1 MKFTHKLFAFV
12 LAAMLCVSMSGY
24 EALAAD
30 SCKARYEADYDE
42 NIEAASEEDATSN
55 QDASSASDSNAKPTT
70 GIASDLPEAP
80 WTSSVASIVIDAET
94 GQVLYENNAH
104 SVLYPAS
111 ITKILTALV
120 ALENGDYNSTITMS
134 ENAVWGIEE
143 GSSCIGLQVGEQ
155 ISFESAMYAMMLES
169 ANEASW
175 AIAEQV
181 SGSLESFC
189 DLMNKK
195 AAELGCENTHFTNA
209 NGLHDDNHYTT
220 AYDMALI
227 TREALKNPTFIK
239 LTTDLEYTVP
249 ATNLNEARPLHQ
261 ENRMRLEASDYYYPA
276 CLGGKTGY
284 TDQAGGTLV
293 TWAEK
298 NGMKLICV
306 DMFTPSNAENY
317 IDSSALFD
325 YCFDNFE
332 VVYPFSDFNFT
343 DEHKA
348 QAKGCLD
355 AFYNVSSEG
364 DVELSADT
372 DKRVLLPKNYSKD
385 KLVKKLNFNA
395 TNADNNE
402 IGRITLEYKDE
413 ECLSIPITY
422 SNYSGKPD
430 SSGIEN
436 ESGNSGDTA
445 VSSDATNQKSKKKLS
460 KTAITAIILLLV
472 AGAGI
477 GLYLRVLYVRR
488 QRELYQQ
495 QKEELRR
502 RHRY

>member
-1 MKFTHKLFAFV
+1 MKFTHKLFAFALV
-12 LAAMLCVSMSGY
+12 AMLCVSTTGY
-24 EALAAD
+24 ETLAANN
-30 SCKARYEADYDE
+30 CKARYEADLGE
-42 NIEAASEEDATSN
+42 NQEASSEAN
-55 QDASSASDSNAKPTT
+55 ADASNDSATATDTNAKSTT
-70 GIASDLPEAP
+70 GIAADLPQAP
-80 WTSSVASIVIDAET
+80 STTSIASIVIDAET

-120 ALENGDYNSTITMS
+120 ALEHGDYKSTITMS

-143 GSSCIGLQVGEQ
+143 GSSCIGLQVGEK

-169 ANEASW
+169 ANEAAL

-189 DLMNKK
+189 DLMNKE
-195 AAELGCENTHFTNA
+195 AAALGCENTHFTNS
-209 NGLHDDNHYTT
+209 NGLHDDKHYTT

-227 TREALKNPTFIK
+227 TKEALKNPTFIK

-249 ATNLNEARPLHQ
+249 ATNLNGARPLYQ

-317 IDSSALFD
+317 VNSSALFD

-355 AFYNVSSEG
+355 AFYNITSENEI
-364 DVELSADT
+364 ELTADT
-372 DKRVLLPKNYSKD
+372 SQRVLLPKNYSAD

-402 IGRITLEYKDE
+402 IGRITLEYKGE

-422 SNYSGKPD
+422 SNYSGLPD
-430 SSGIEN
+430 NSEVDN
-436 ESGNSGDTA
+436 ESGTSSDTA
-445 VSSDATNQKSKKKLS
+445 VSSDATKKSKKKLS
-460 KTAITAIILLLV
+460 TTTIIAIIILLL

-477 GLYLRVLYVRR
+477 GLYLRVLYVRK
-488 QRELYQQ
+488 QRELYKQK
-495 QKEELRR
+495 KEELRKR
-502 RHRY
+502 RRY